1 MTKEEQSILKYFVDE
16 MEFHGVKATL
26 IRISFDDET
35 LQAIENKYHV
45 TLNSENKASILKKLI
60 SHEYIQYTYMNA
72 EEFGGMQITSKGLG
86 IVNSIRAKEEQR
98 QNRKTLKKLS
108 DAIEDH
114 KGLATFIGLVITASI
129 GIVTLI
135 LKLKGIE

>member
-16 MEFHGVKATL
+16 MEFHGVKSTL

-35 LQAIENKYHV
+35 LLAIADKYQI

-72 EEFGGMQITSKGLG
+72 EEFGGMQITPKGLG
-86 IVNSIRAKEEQR
+86 IVNSLRAKEEQR
-98 QNRKTLKKLS
+98 QNRKILKKLS

-135 LKLKGIE
+135 LKFKGY

>member
-16 MEFHGVKATL
+16 MEFHGVKFTL

-35 LQAIENKYHV
+35 LVAIENKYQV
-45 TLNSENKASILKKLI
+45 TLNSENKAIILKKLI

-72 EEFGGMQITSKGLG
+72 EEFGGMQITPKGLG
-86 IVNSIRAKEEQR
+86 VVNSLKAKEEQR
-98 QNRKTLKKLS
+98 RNRKTLKKIS

-135 LKLKGIE
+135 LKFKGY

>member
-1 MTKEEQSILKYFVDE
+1 MTKEEQSILEYFVDE
-16 MEFHGVKATL
+16 MEFHGVQSTL
-26 IRISFDDET
+26 IRVSFDDET
-35 LQAIENKYHV
+35 ILAIENKYQI
-45 TLNSENKASILKKLI
+45 TLNSENRAVILKKLI

-72 EEFGGMQITSKGLG
+72 EEFGGMQITPKGVG
-86 IVNSIRAKEEQR
+86 VVNSLRAKDEQR
-98 QNRKTLKKLS
+98 RNRKMLKKIS
-108 DAIEDH
+108 DAIEEH